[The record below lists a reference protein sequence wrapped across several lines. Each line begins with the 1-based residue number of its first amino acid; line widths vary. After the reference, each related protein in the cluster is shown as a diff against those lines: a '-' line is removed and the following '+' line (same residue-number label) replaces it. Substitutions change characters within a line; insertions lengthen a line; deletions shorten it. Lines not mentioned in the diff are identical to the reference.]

1 MPQPQPER
9 PAHAPVLVTGATGY
23 IGGRLVP
30 RLLEAGISVRCLAR
44 DRERLRGKAWFG
56 SVEVAEA
63 DVLEAGSLDAALT
76 GVHTAYYMI
85 HSMGAAG
92 AGFENRDLQAAQ
104 NFAAAAARAGV
115 RHIVYLGGLGSG
127 DKGMSSHLA
136 SRQATGQALASTG
149 VPVTEFRAAII
160 VGSGSISFEMVRYLS
175 ERLPIMV
182 TPKWVETKVQPIAIR
197 DVLSY
202 LQGALTRLPTGHHP
216 RHHIVEIGGPTV
228 LTYREMML
236 TYARVR
242 GLHRRMLS
250 TPVLSPRLSSYW
262 INLITPI
269 PAAIA
274 RPLVEGLTSEVIVDD
289 PEPARAYGVRPISYE
304 TAVKLALDRTAQGA
318 IETLWS
324 GALSSVPRG
333 TPDPDKLPN
342 RLRDT
347 EGMLFDRRVRRFRAD
362 PQNAFRAVV
371 RIGGE
376 EGWYTFDW
384 LWQLR
389 GMLDR
394 LVGGV
399 GMRRGRRDPDT
410 LQAGDALD
418 FWRVESVKPGEHL
431 QLRAEMKVPGRAWLR
446 FDVQDAGNGESVVQ
460 QTAFF
465 EPKGLFGLLYWWSV
479 YPFHLFIFPSML
491 AAIGARAETLE
502 RETHG
507 QLHPSAF
514 P

>member
-1 MPQPQPER
+1 MPQLQPER

-23 IGGRLVP
+23 IGGRLIP
-30 RLLEAGISVRCLAR
+30 RLLELGVPVRGLVR
-44 DRERLRGKAWFG
+44 DRERVRGKPWFG
-56 SVEVAEA
+56 SVAVAEA
-63 DVLEAGSLDAALT
+63 DASAPESLNAALA
-76 GVHTAYYMI
+76 GVHTAYYLI

-92 AGFENRDLQAAQ
+92 AGFENRDLQAAR

-127 DKGMSSHLA
+127 NKGMSRHLA
-136 SRQATGQALASTG
+136 SRQETGQALASTG
-149 VPVTEFRAAII
+149 IPVTEFRAAII

-197 DVLSY
+197 DVLAY
-202 LQGALTRLPTGHHP
+202 LQGALEQPPTGH
-216 RHHIVEIGGPTV
+216 RIVEIGGPDV
-228 LTYREMML
+228 LSYREMML

-242 GLHRRMLS
+242 GLRRTMLP

-269 PAAIA
+269 PASIA
-274 RPLVEGLTSEVIVDD
+274 RPLVEGLTSEVVVDD

-304 TAVKLALDRTAQGA
+304 TAVKLALDRTTQGA
-318 IETLWS
+318 VETLWS
-324 GALSSVPRG
+324 GALAAVPRG
-333 TPDPDKLPN
+333 TPVSEK
-342 RLRDT
+342 LRDT
-347 EGMLFDRRVRRFRAD
+347 EGMFCDRRVGHFRASRETT
-362 PQNAFRAVV
+362 FRALV

-384 LWQLR
+384 LWRLR
-389 GMLDR
+389 GTLDR

-399 GMRRGRRDPDT
+399 GMRRGRRDPET

-418 FWRVESVKPGEHL
+418 FWRVESVVPGDHL

-446 FDVQDAGNGESVVQ
+446 FDICDAGKGESAVQ

-479 YPFHLFIFPSML
+479 YPFHVFIFPSML
-491 AAIGARAETLE
+491 SAIGKRAETLE

-507 QLHPSAF
+507 QLHPST